1 MGTPTY
7 GFDNVGDGIT
17 VGTYRINVSGLANS
31 NYAITYSSGT
41 NRGLLTIT
49 TRAVVVTADPQTK
62 VYGDS
67 DPALTYQITSGSL
80 AFSDAFT
87 GALTR
92 DAGEDVGTYAI
103 TQGTLALSSNYALS
117 YRRRRPDH
125 HHPRRDGHR
134 RSADQG
140 LRRQPTRP

>member
-49 TRAVVVTADPQTK
+49 TRAVTVTADPQTK

-80 AFSDAFT
+80 ACSD
-87 GALTR
+87 
-92 DAGEDVGTYAI
+92 DVHRRADPRCRRGRRARMPSP
-103 TQGTLALSSNYALS
+103 QGTLA
-117 YRRRRPDH
+117 PEH
-125 HHPRRDGHR
+125 
-134 RSADQG
+134 Q
-140 LRRQPTRP
+140 LRA